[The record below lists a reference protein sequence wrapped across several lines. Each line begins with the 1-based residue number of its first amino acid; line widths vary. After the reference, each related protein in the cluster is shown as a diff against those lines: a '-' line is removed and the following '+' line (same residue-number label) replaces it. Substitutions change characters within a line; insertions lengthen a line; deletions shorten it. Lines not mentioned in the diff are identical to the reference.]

1 MHLARYP
8 DFADWR
14 KDYPCALVAGRP
26 LRGDANQHQR
36 WEGGI
41 LAKTLMEESQEDLDP
56 FSPKKLGKQETTKVP
71 RFEKLSLMLLKP
83 SCRLCKSDSSSW
95 GSHCKPDRWFPL
107 LLRRYSVV
115 SRYQITNS
123 PPRLL
128 ALWRSNWSLTGRT
141 WNALPCSCLCQGKLP
156 SNLYPIVKAGRSLTC
171 GMCAT

>member
-1 MHLARYP
+1 
-8 DFADWR
+8 
-14 KDYPCALVAGRP
+14 
-26 LRGDANQHQR
+26 
-36 WEGGI
+36 
-41 LAKTLMEESQEDLDP
+41 MEESQEDLDP

-141 WNALPCSCLCQGKLP
+141 WNALPLLMLVSGQASIQLLPYRQGWTLTNLWYVYNLSSAQPFTLLPRVSISWTP
-156 SNLYPIVKAGRSLTC
+156 SNQHCSRN
-171 GMCAT
+171 

>member
-14 KDYPCALVAGRP
+14 KDYPCALVAGWP

-95 GSHCKPDRWFPL
+95 GSHCKPD
-107 LLRRYSVV
+107 SVWV
-115 SRYQITNS
+115 CNS
-123 PPRLL
+123 IRLIQPIL
-128 ALWRSNWSLTGRT
+128 VRT
-141 WNALPCSCLCQGKLP
+141 FKIQLK
-156 SNLYPIVKAGRSLTC
+156 RSLWTRWIWKWNVKHVLQFY
-171 GMCAT
+171 